1 MSATSPSFIVV
12 STNTTSQRDS
22 TTQLIYNRLVE
33 LNKLVDNIKIV
44 KEGVGKIKV
53 FHTAGNNTPILIRTY
68 LIVVIPVIVNMT
80 AIESIYGNV
89 YFDFNN
95 SIEQL
100 ESALKKL
107 RAIEGHRKIKSP
119 LSTKDD
125 LEQILNSLLA

>member
-1 MSATSPSFIVV
+1 
-12 STNTTSQRDS
+12 
-22 TTQLIYNRLVE
+22 
-33 LNKLVDNIKIV
+33 
-44 KEGVGKIKV
+44 
-53 FHTAGNNTPILIRTY
+53 
-68 LIVVIPVIVNMT
+68 MT

>member
-1 MSATSPSFIVV
+1 MSATNPSFIVV

-68 LIVVIPVIVNMT
+68 LIVVIPVIINMT

>member
-1 MSATSPSFIVV
+1 MSATNPSFIVV